1 MTLNEDNLERHPA
14 GGCDAVRGLLV
25 PYVDG
30 ELEPAESRLVESHVV
45 GCSSCLEL
53 LESHR
58 HIALEL
64 EAAPAERFPDAPAI
78 ARRIRLLAR
87 RRASRARALWLSAA
101 AAVLCG
107 AAGLMMGTGLM
118 GPELMG
124 PPKRGAR
131 VAKVA
136 VEEILGDL
144 EVLESFEAEGI
155 EPTPELVNA
164 LLGPE
169 TEGDERS
176 GDALEADMFLDV
188 LEEELSPENL

>member
-1 MTLNEDNLERHPA
+1 MTRNEDNPKRHPG

-25 PYVDG
+25 PYLDG
-30 ELEPAESRLVESHVV
+30 ELEPAESRLVESHIA

-58 HIALEL
+58 QIALALEL
-64 EAAPAERFPDAPAI
+64 QAAPAERFPDAPAI
-78 ARRIRLLAR
+78 ARRIRLLAG
-87 RRASRARALWLSAA
+87 RRASRARALWLSVA
-101 AAVLCG
+101 AAVLC
-107 AAGLMMGTGLM
+107 AAAAVF
-118 GPELMG
+118 MG
-124 PPKRGAR
+124 PPKRGAMP
-131 VAKVA
+131 A

-164 LLGPE
+164 LLGLD
-169 TEGDERS
+169 TEGGEGS
-176 GDALEADMFLDV
+176 EEALETDLFLDV